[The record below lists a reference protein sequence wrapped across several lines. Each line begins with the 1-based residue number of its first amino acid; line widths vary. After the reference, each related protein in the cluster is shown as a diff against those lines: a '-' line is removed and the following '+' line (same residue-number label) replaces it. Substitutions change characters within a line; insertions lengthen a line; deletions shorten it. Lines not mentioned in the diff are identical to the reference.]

1 MVIGETIYEE
11 CSVNKNW
18 ACVQKTMAK
27 ILTDTEHRLYKACL
41 WVWRRLTADSYIEAS
56 QVY

>member
-1 MVIGETIYEE
+1 MNE
-11 CSVNKNW
+11 NW

-27 ILTDTEHRLYKACL
+27 ILADTEHRLYKACL
-41 WVWRRLTADSYIEAS
+41 WVWPRLTADSYIETS